1 VRVKEIVMIPRIRGI
16 FTFFLLIILTA
27 GSPFGHAAPSD
38 DLQIFDKLQNII
50 ISVSEKIK
58 PCVVH
63 IEAYLRTQ
71 QKRVR
76 VTGSGIL
83 VNREGYILTN
93 SHVVYQAEKVVVT
106 IPGTKKQYEPLIV
119 GTDQMTDLAV
129 LRIPPSGD
137 LDIPFPAF
145 GDSSKLKVG
154 EWVIAVGNPYGL
166 DGTVSFG
173 IVSAKGRNLNVGLLL
188 SDFIQTDA
196 MIDPGSSGGPLVN
209 LSGEIIGINTMA
221 QGRGIGF
228 TIPIETALNIM
239 QGFIDQGGIERGWLG
254 VKLQPLSR
262 KLAAHLKIPEVSGV
276 IVTVVNE
283 DSPAETAGILPGDI
297 ITAFDHHPVEA
308 ETDEDLKVFA
318 RGIAQTEI
326 GKEVEIRVLRGN
338 QPMVLQTTITQQPEM
353 SSDEIETLFGFNVT
367 EITTPL
373 YFANR
378 LFTMNGMFVSFVDT
392 GSPAGEADLEP
403 GDVIVKIEGMPVSN
417 KKEFEAALTRI
428 SGYPR
433 FLIQFY
439 RGRELRVGLLE
450 TRSEGREADV
460 PQ

>member
-1 VRVKEIVMIPRIRGI
+1 MVQWICRAFVLI
-16 FTFFLLIILTA
+16 FLLLFSA
-27 GSPFGHAAPSD
+27 GPVYSEPPT
-38 DLQIFDKLQNII
+38 DLQIFEKLQNVI

-63 IEAYLRTQ
+63 IEAFLRTQ
-71 QKRVR
+71 QKRVK

-83 VNREGYILTN
+83 VNKEGYILTN

-106 IPGTKKQYEPLIV
+106 IPGTKKQYEPKIV
-119 GTDQMTDLAV
+119 GTDQLTDLAV
-129 LRIPPSGD
+129 LQLPPSAQFN
-137 LDIPFPAF
+137 IKFPGF
-145 GDSSKLKVG
+145 GDSSKLQVG

-209 LSGEIIGINTMA
+209 LSGEIVGINTMG

-228 TIPIETALNIM
+228 TIPIQTALNIM
-239 QGFIDQGGIERGWLG
+239 QGFIDQGSIQRGWLG
-254 VKLQPLSR
+254 VKIQPLNR
-262 KLAAHLKIPEVSGV
+262 KLASHMDIPDISGV

-283 DSPAETAGILPGDI
+283 NSPAEKAGLHPGDI
-297 ITAFDHHPVEA
+297 ITEFDQESVEA

-318 RGIAQTEI
+318 RGIAKTEI
-326 GKEVEIRVLRGN
+326 GKEVSIGVVRDKKPILLE
-338 QPMVLQTTITQQPEM
+338 TTITKQPEM
-353 SSDEIETLFGFNVT
+353 SSDEIETPFGFNVT

-373 YFANR
+373 YFAVR

-392 GSPAGEADLEP
+392 GSPAGEANLAT

-417 KKEFEAALTRI
+417 REEFESAI
-428 SGYPR
+428 SRVEGYPR
-433 FLIQFY
+433 FLIQYY
-439 RGRELRVGLLE
+439 RGHELRVGLLE
-450 TRSEGREADV
+450 TRSEGKEADAT
-460 PQ
+460 Q

>member
-1 VRVKEIVMIPRIRGI
+1 MVQWICRAFVLI
-16 FTFFLLIILTA
+16 FILLFSA
-27 GSPFGHAAPSD
+27 GPVYSEPPT
-38 DLQIFDKLQNII
+38 DLQIFEKLQNVI

-63 IEAYLRTQ
+63 IEAFLRSQ
-71 QKRVR
+71 QKRVK

-83 VNREGYILTN
+83 VNKEGYILTN

-106 IPGTKKQYEPLIV
+106 IPGTKKQYEPKIV
-119 GTDQMTDLAV
+119 GTDQLTDLAV
-129 LRIPPSGD
+129 LQLPPSAKFN
-137 LDIPFPAF
+137 IKFPGF
-145 GDSSKLKVG
+145 GDSSKLQVG

-209 LSGEIIGINTMA
+209 LSGEIVGINTMG

-228 TIPIETALNIM
+228 TIPIQTALNIM
-239 QGFIDQGGIERGWLG
+239 QGFIDQGSIQRGWLG
-254 VKLQPLSR
+254 VKIQPLNR
-262 KLAAHLKIPEVSGV
+262 KLASHMDIPDISGV

-283 DSPAETAGILPGDI
+283 NSPAEKAGLHPGDI
-297 ITAFDHHPVEA
+297 ITEFDQESVEA

-318 RGIAQTEI
+318 RGIAKTEI
-326 GKEVEIRVLRGN
+326 GKEVSIGVVRDKKPILLE
-338 QPMVLQTTITQQPEM
+338 TTITKQPEM
-353 SSDEIETLFGFNVT
+353 SSDEIETPFGFNVT

-373 YFANR
+373 YFAVR

-392 GSPAGEADLEP
+392 GSPAGEANLAT

-417 KKEFEAALTRI
+417 REEFESAI
-428 SGYPR
+428 SRVEGYPR
-433 FLIQFY
+433 FLIQYY
-439 RGRELRVGLLE
+439 RGHELRVGLLE
-450 TRSEGREADV
+450 TRSEGKEADAT
-460 PQ
+460 Q